1 MNEMYSIKINQIFP
15 GSFYFRWTRFP
26 IKWEMA
32 AARYSFGLNRRSDA
46 PVTLTKSIPGNA
58 RAPREKGDRREMK
71 ASAAEAAQ
79 KHKDDTKSQ
88 EIQNYLSQKPQTVS
102 EIPPM
107 YF

>member
-1 MNEMYSIKINQIFP
+1 
-15 GSFYFRWTRFP
+15 
-26 IKWEMA
+26 MA

-46 PVTLTKSIPGNA
+46 PLHSPSRIREMPGHHEKKVTGELG
-58 RAPREKGDRREMK
+58 GREMK

-79 KHKDDTKSQ
+79 KHKDDTKS
-88 EIQNYLSQKPQTVS
+88 EGTQNYLSQKPQTVS

>member
-1 MNEMYSIKINQIFP
+1 MPDILLASTEEVMRRLHSPSRIREMP
-15 GSFYFRWTRFP
+15 GHHE
-26 IKWEMA
+26 KK
-32 AARYSFGLNRRSDA
+32 
-46 PVTLTKSIPGNA
+46 VTGELG
-58 RAPREKGDRREMK
+58 RREMK
-71 ASAAEAAQ
+71 ANAAEAAQ